1 MDQQAPIVVGISIGR
16 VLLGVVRAI
25 VFLVLANLALRLSL
39 YYFDDPTRLRT
50 LQTFNLAAEQ
60 SLGAWFT
67 SILHA
72 LAAALLF
79 VIATDSRR
87 RGDGLAGR
95 WSFLGFVFLFLSVDE
110 AASLH
115 ETLNPYARR
124 IVGSRGVLRYPW
136 LVFGAAF
143 AIGFGVAYLPF
154 LRRIASRTALRFL
167 VAGALFVLGAVGFE
181 MLDGYY
187 ASRGLIGTPKH
198 ILATTVEETL
208 EMVGVTLFLRALLL
222 ETAAR
227 SGTVVI
233 DVEAPTAKTRVK
245 EAAFSPR
252 LHSNR

>member
-1 MDQQAPIVVGISIGR
+1 MDQLVPISVRISIGR
-16 VLLGVVRAI
+16 ILFNIVRAI

-143 AIGFGVAYLPF
+143 AIGFGAAYLPF

-187 ASRGLIGTPKH
+187 VSRGLIGTPKH

-208 EMVGVTLFLRALLL
+208 EMIGVSLFLRALLL
-222 ETAAR
+222 ETATR
-227 SGTVVI
+227 SRAVVI
-233 DVEAPTAKTRVK
+233 DFDLPLAKERIKKDAVFARV
-245 EAAFSPR
+245 
-252 LHSNR
+252 HTNR